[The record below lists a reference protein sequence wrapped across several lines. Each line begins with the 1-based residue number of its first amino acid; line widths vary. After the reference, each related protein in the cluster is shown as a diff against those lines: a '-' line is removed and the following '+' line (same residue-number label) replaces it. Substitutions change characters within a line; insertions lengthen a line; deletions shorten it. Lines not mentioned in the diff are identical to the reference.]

1 MFLIGRLDKTVGLM
15 KQELRTNEIS
25 VIMPIYKTKVEHLRL
40 AIQSVLAQSFSD
52 FEFIIL
58 NDSPQDKRLKEIVD
72 SFADNRIKYFENE
85 VNLGIAKSYN
95 KLLDLA
101 KGKYIAL
108 MNHDDEMKKERL
120 KKQYEFLEKNSDV
133 GLVGTA
139 YKKFG
144 EVNRF
149 KNILCPKSHDEILAM
164 FLFKSPVHHPTIM
177 MRGDIIKKY
186 NIRYNE
192 EFISL
197 NDRQLCWEFSKY
209 SRVSNLDEVLY
220 KYRFHPDMTS
230 KKMKMDI
237 RKERAKFHKLWFEY
251 NDINLSDDEVD
262 GFDNY
267 VTFGSAKINDKSVN
281 SDGYVISNYVNKI
294 TLDIKKELNNNGID
308 VLVLGNGNRII
319 GQYPS
324 NSIKLYNGDRVVL
337 LTNEYDKK
345 MINFIGMSYKDA
357 NNILNL
363 MGVKYKLEGYG
374 YVYEQNIEFDK
385 KIDGEVVLKLKEK
398 Y

>member
-177 MRGDIIKKY
+177 MRGDIIKKH

-197 NDRQLCWEFSKY
+197 NDRHLCWEFSKY

-262 GFDNY
+262 VFDNY
-267 VTFGSAKINDKSVN
+267 VTFGRAKIKDKSV
-281 SDGYVISNYVNKI
+281 
-294 TLDIKKELNNNGID
+294 IKKSVAVLDKLVEINESKNLLNNVAFRKVCAGYARKRCLNAIFCGLLNIKD
-308 VLVLGNGNRII
+308 II
-319 GQYPS
+319 KSTKLPMKKKGQMLFF
-324 NSIKLYNGDRVVL
+324 NTVFGWRK
-337 LTNEYDKK
+337 
-345 MINFIGMSYKDA
+345 
-357 NNILNL
+357 
-363 MGVKYKLEGYG
+363 
-374 YVYEQNIEFDK
+374 
-385 KIDGEVVLKLKEK
+385 
-398 Y
+398 